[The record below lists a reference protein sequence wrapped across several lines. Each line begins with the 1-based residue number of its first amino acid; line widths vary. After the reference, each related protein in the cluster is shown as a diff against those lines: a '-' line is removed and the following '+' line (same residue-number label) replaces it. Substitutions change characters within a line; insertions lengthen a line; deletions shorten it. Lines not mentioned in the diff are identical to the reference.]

1 MKSTPSGVSGGR
13 IRIPLWSSPMP
24 SSSTAQI
31 MPSEIRPYFF
41 AAVISK
47 PPGKIAPTVA
57 NATRSPAVKLVAP
70 QITPVTVAGSAV
82 SSASLTATRQYLIG
96 FLNSVSSSIVSTWA
110 TITPRISWPTCSTAS
125 TSRPAAVS
133 RRPTSCASTGAGIG
147 AYSRSQEMGTRI
159 AVRSPSRMPG

>member
-1 MKSTPSGVSGGR
+1 M
-13 IRIPLWSSPMP
+13 PLWSSPMP

-47 PPGKIAPTVA
+47 PPGRIAPTVA
-57 NATRSPAVKLVAP
+57 NATRSPTLKLTAP
-70 QITPVTVAGSAV
+70 QITPVTVSGSAV

-110 TITPRISWPTCSTAS
+110 TMTPRTSWPTCSTAS

-147 AYSRSQEMGTRI
+147 AYSRSQEIGTRI